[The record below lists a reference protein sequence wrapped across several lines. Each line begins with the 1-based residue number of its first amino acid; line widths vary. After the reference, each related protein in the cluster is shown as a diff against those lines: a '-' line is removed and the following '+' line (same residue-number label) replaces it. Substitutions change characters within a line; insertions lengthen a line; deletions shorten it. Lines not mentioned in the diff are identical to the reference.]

1 MGHQVLPVGRY
12 VADVAPRG
20 DDAVVAPNPFRYAAE
35 VGFGV
40 CVVHETVVGQVGAVC
55 ESWCDGL
62 LCETAMLEW
71 TLGICTIGTRYD
83 W

>member
-1 MGHQVLPVGRY
+1 MIRKYLLYAFAFTSLIFTSCMDSFLDR
-12 VADVAPRG
+12 
-20 DDAVVAPNPFRYAAE
+20 NPYGAIDETTFYTEAE
-35 VGFGV
+35 
-40 CVVHETVVGQVGAVC
+40 HAN
-55 ESWCDGL
+55 GL

>member
-1 MGHQVLPVGRY
+1 MIRKYLLYAFAFTSLIFTSCMDSFLDR
-12 VADVAPRG
+12 
-20 DDAVVAPNPFRYAAE
+20 NPYGAIDETTFYTEAE
-35 VGFGV
+35 
-40 CVVHETVVGQVGAVC
+40 HANL
-55 ESWCDGL
+55 GL